1 MSSFRSNSK
10 PTINLPKYIKGKH
23 GILAIPVHSIE
34 IDDYY
39 KVTVLN
45 IKNNN
50 ETVLCVQDEMKN
62 IYDLSK
68 IVNIFLQVK
77 SGMADTDYGAI
88 MFILF
93 TFYDT
98 TNPND
103 KFTYEVVL
111 NPCDMNS
118 LCQYGLLSSQSKWKV
133 LVVWNNE
140 ILNTF
145 EFDNIYNL
153 ESSLIQVKKASMR
166 NRCTD
171 FENAKKQY
179 FKEYD
184 IDTLLNS

>member
-1 MSSFRSNSK
+1 MSSFTSNSK
-10 PTINLPKYIKGKH
+10 PTINLPEYIKGKH
-23 GILAIPVHSIE
+23 GIFAMPVHSIE
-34 IDDYY
+34 IDDHY
-39 KVTVLN
+39 K
-45 IKNNN
+45 

-62 IYDLSK
+62 IHDLSQ
-68 IVNIFLQVK
+68 IVNIFLRVK

-98 TNPND
+98 ISPND
-103 KFTYEVVL
+103 QFTYEIVL

-133 LVVWNNE
+133 LAVWNNE

-145 EFDNIYNL
+145 EFDNVYNL
-153 ESSLIQVKKASMR
+153 GSSLIQAAKVSMR
-166 NRCTD
+166 NKCID

-184 IDTLLNS
+184 IDTLLNL